1 MKVYVTNSVNKG
13 SGLIISERA
22 KEKLQGYVP
31 RWCPFKGYTMYD
43 LVVDLVNMYGWKISG
58 KVSLSDFINL
68 LKSENYSKAITYGT
82 GIMEILEE
90 A

>member
-1 MKVYVTNSVNKG
+1 
-13 SGLIISERA
+13 
-22 KEKLQGYVP
+22 
-31 RWCPFKGYTMYD
+31 MYD

-82 GIMEILEE
+82 GIMEILGE